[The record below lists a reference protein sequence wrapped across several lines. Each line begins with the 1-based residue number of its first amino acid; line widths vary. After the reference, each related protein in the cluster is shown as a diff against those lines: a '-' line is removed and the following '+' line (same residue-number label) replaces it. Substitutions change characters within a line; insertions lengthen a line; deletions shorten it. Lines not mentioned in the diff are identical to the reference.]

1 MTVFNSF
8 FNQKSICR
16 RASVSLI
23 DTVLP
28 AVLYGVATL
37 VPGILAW
44 ATTRQ
49 FHPKERGV
57 LAGVSV
63 GSAMELFAIPLVSC
77 LLAYDAMH
85 AVLVCC
91 FLNILF
97 TKALSA
103 LYYSTA
109 GPAFPKKFPHTDG
122 GVYNGEWKGALK
134 DGFGVYAYPSGAKY
148 EGEWLDGSKEGRGV
162 YTFAKG
168 GIYEGE
174 WRNGKMEGVGVR
186 TFSTGKVSSGLW
198 KEGKLVKSIDESQC
212 ALVVANANEAAT
224 VARRVFVG
232 AIGWDGILRSILT
245 QTVFWS
251 FIIATGLS
259 FNLFRLSPALE
270 YVASEISKAHS
281 PLAMLSLGLM
291 LEIEPI
297 EARQVRN
304 TAFTIQ

>member
-1 MTVFNSF
+1 M
-8 FNQKSICR
+8 
-16 RASVSLI
+16 
-23 DTVLP
+23 
-28 AVLYGVATL
+28 
-37 VPGILAW
+37 
-44 ATTRQ
+44 
-49 FHPKERGV
+49 

-77 LLAYDAMH
+77 LFAYDGMH
-85 AVLVCC
+85 AVLICC

-97 TKALSA
+97 TRALA
-103 LYYSTA
+103 TLYYSTA
-109 GPAFPKKFPHTDG
+109 GPAFPKDFPHTDG

-198 KEGKLVKSIDESQC
+198 KEGKLIKSIDESQC

-232 AIGWDGILRSILT
+232 AIGWDGILRSIVT
-245 QTVFWS
+245 QTAFWS
-251 FIIATGLS
+251 FLIATGLS
-259 FNLFRLSPALE
+259 FNLFRLSPTLE
-270 YVASEISKAHS
+270 YVTSEISKAHL

-291 LEIEPI
+291 LETEPV
-297 EARQVRN
+297 EARQVGY
-304 TAFTIQ
+304 TAFYNQNRLSCTRIAAQ

>member
-1 MTVFNSF
+1 M
-8 FNQKSICR
+8 
-16 RASVSLI
+16 
-23 DTVLP
+23 
-28 AVLYGVATL
+28 YGVATL

-49 FHPKERGV
+49 LHPKERGV

-63 GSAMELFAIPLVSC
+63 GSDMELFAIPLVSC
-77 LLAYDAMH
+77 LFAHDAMH
-85 AVLVCC
+85 AVLICC
-91 FLNILF
+91 FLNVLF
-97 TKALSA
+97 TKALST

-186 TFSTGKVSSGLW
+186 TFSIGKVLSGLW

-251 FIIATGLS
+251 FFVATGLS
-259 FNLFRLSPALE
+259 LNLFRLSPTLE
-270 YVASEISKAHS
+270 YAASEISKAHL

-291 LEIEPI
+291 FETEPV
-297 EARQVRN
+297 EARQVGN
-304 TAFTIQ
+304 IVLYIK

>member
-1 MTVFNSF
+1 
-8 FNQKSICR
+8 
-16 RASVSLI
+16 
-23 DTVLP
+23 
-28 AVLYGVATL
+28 
-37 VPGILAW
+37 
-44 ATTRQ
+44 
-49 FHPKERGV
+49 V

-63 GSAMELFAIPLVSC
+63 GSAMELFAIPLVSS
-77 LLAYDAMH
+77 LFAYDAMH
-85 AVLVCC
+85 AVLICC

-97 TKALSA
+97 TKALST

-109 GPAFPKKFPHTDG
+109 GPAFPKNFPHTDG

-134 DGFGVYAYPSGAKY
+134 DGFGVYAYPSGAKF
-148 EGEWLDGSKEGRGV
+148 EGEWLDGLKEGRGV

-198 KEGKLVKSIDESQC
+198 KAGKLVKPIDESQC

-232 AIGWDGILRSILT
+232 PIGWDGVLRSVLS
-245 QTVFWS
+245 QSVLWAFL
-251 FIIATGLS
+251 IATGLS
-259 FNLFRLSPALE
+259 LNLFHLSPTLE

-291 LEIEPI
+291 FETEPV
-297 EARQVRN
+297 EARQVGNNARL
-304 TAFTIQ
+304 IEY